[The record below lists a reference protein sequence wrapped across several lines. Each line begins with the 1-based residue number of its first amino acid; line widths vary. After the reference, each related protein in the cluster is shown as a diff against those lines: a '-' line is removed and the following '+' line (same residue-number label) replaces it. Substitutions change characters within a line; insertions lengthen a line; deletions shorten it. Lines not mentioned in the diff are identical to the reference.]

1 MMVAII
7 YLHAKNTLQCLT
19 VIFSGNHIYSY
30 AFQRKVAHLTS
41 VHPSKDGLQPVE
53 LNTILKICIWYDNA

>member
-1 MMVAII
+1 MVAII
-7 YLHAKNTLQCLT
+7 HLHTKNTLQCLT

-30 AFQRKVAHLTS
+30 AVQRKVAHLTS

-53 LNTILKICIWYDNA
+53 LYPKLKICIWYDYA